1 VSLPSGPIAA
11 SVLFEAPPATP
22 APPDLISV
30 AVSLY
35 NYARF
40 LPECLDSVAA
50 QTHAPLELIVVDDV
64 STRDESVLVAR
75 NWLDAHAARFWR
87 VLLLQHVRN
96 QGLAQARNTAFA
108 RARGAAVFVLDA
120 DNIIYPRA
128 IARLCEALEDH
139 EAAAAYTQTEH
150 FGDVPGIGPADLW
163 DPAEL
168 ARGNYI
174 DAMALIRRDV
184 WGAVGGYT
192 HLEGGWEDFDF
203 WCKLVEHGL
212 HAVYVPEILCRYRV
226 HGASMLRT
234 EHRAQ
239 IEALRAQITLRHP
252 WLHLT

>member
-1 VSLPSGPIAA
+1 MNQPQERIAT
-11 SVLFEAPPATP
+11 SVLFDARQSAPV
-22 APPDLISV
+22 PDDLVTV

-50 QTHAPLELIVVDDV
+50 QTHAALDLIVVDDR
-64 STRDESVLVAR
+64 STRDDSAPAAR
-75 NWLDAHAARFWR
+75 RWLEANAARFQR
-87 VLLLQHVRN
+87 ALLLQHERN

-108 RARGAAVFVLDA
+108 HARGAAVFVLDA
-120 DNIIYPRA
+120 DNTIYPRA
-128 IARLCEALEDH
+128 IARLTEALEDD
-139 EAAAAYTQTEH
+139 EAAAAYTQIEQ
-150 FGDVPGIGPADLW
+150 FGDTPGMGPADLW
-163 DPAEL
+163 NPDDL

-184 WGAVGGYT
+184 WAAVGGYT

-203 WCKLVEHGL
+203 WCKLVDHGL
-212 HAVYVPEILCRYRV
+212 HGVYVPEILCRYRV

-239 IEALRAQITLRHP
+239 IEALRAQITVRHP
-252 WLHLT
+252 WLKLV